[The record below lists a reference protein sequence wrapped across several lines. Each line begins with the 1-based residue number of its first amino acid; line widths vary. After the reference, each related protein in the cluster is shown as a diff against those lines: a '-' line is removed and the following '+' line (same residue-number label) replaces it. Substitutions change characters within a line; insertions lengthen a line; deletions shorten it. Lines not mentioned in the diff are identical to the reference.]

1 MTNKEAIKRLET
13 RVKYMSD
20 GYICA
25 LENGAEQDIEW
36 EKEIEAF
43 ECGIKALEKQIP
55 KKPKEVESRE
65 LFNPKYPLMAITVT
79 TFNCPCCGEKI
90 MFRTAV
96 KRCLDCGQAIDW
108 SEQE

>member
-1 MTNKEAIKRLET
+1 MTNKEAIKWLGTEIVQWEAECKSIHPT
-13 RVKYMSD
+13 KE
-20 GYICA
+20 A
-25 LENGAEQDIEW
+25 LRMAIE
-36 EKEIEAF
+36 
-43 ECGIKALEKQIP
+43 ALEKQIP

-108 SEQE
+108 SE